1 MSAPQTI
8 TTDSFVT
15 LHYALRLEDGSEAV
29 STFDLSPATLQMGG
43 GQMADTL
50 ERCLLG
56 MATGER
62 KSFPLAPADAFGE
75 HNPRLVEWIARTAL
89 PAGIELKENALIE
102 FTAPNGSGFAG
113 FCRELNE
120 TQALFD
126 FNHPL
131 SGKPITFDVHVI
143 GVM

>member
-1 MSAPQTI
+1 MKI
-8 TTDSFVT
+8 TADSFVT

-50 ERCLLG
+50 EKCLLG
-56 MATGER
+56 LAQGER
-62 KSFPLAPADAFGE
+62 REFALAPADAFGE
-75 HNPRLVEWIARTAL
+75 HNPRLVEWIARAAL
-89 PAGIELKENALIE
+89 PAGVELKENSLIE
-102 FTAPNGSGFAG
+102 FNAPNGEGFAG
-113 FCRELNE
+113 FCRQLTD

-131 SGKPITFDVHVI
+131 AGKPITFAVHVI

>member
-1 MSAPQTI
+1 MKIAA
-8 TTDSFVT
+8 DSFVT
-15 LHYALRLEDGSEAV
+15 LHYALRLDDGSEAV

-50 ERCLLG
+50 EKCLLG
-56 MATGER
+56 LAQGER
-62 KSFPLAPADAFGE
+62 REFALAPADAFGE
-75 HNPRLVEWIARTAL
+75 HNPRLVEWIARAAL
-89 PAGIELKENALIE
+89 PVGVELKENSLIE
-102 FTAPNGSGFAG
+102 FNAPNGEGFAG
-113 FCRELNE
+113 FCRQLTD

-131 SGKPITFDVHVI
+131 AGKSITFAVHVI